1 MKKQFYLL
9 ITLLVL
15 LLMACSPVTVN
26 QLPSEEV
33 KENSSSASTT
43 ITSGTSL
50 DVKFKPVAYASS
62 YAYKINEEAIVE
74 DKAPLYNNGYYIFS
88 INNIDQTEGNVT
100 VYAKNDAAADWIRI
114 AEANYTLSLSALG
127 PDAYVSKRTANSVL
141 ISINADVDASL
152 VEYKASIEGR
162 DFDFTKN
169 YDSVTGTHT
178 LELDGLEANHSYYA
192 YIQQKFKDS
201 EDDFGP
207 ATTLLIETYDA
218 NIESSLTLE
227 VNETESAFTIGGIA
241 NGLSSLNLYKRK
253 DNSSSS
259 VGELIYENAIVD
271 SNQTI
276 TINFDKLKSLE
287 SGYFYASGKNQD
299 GKTVVSN
306 ILKYTTPLTLS
317 GVATVNY
324 KSVVLPINF
333 ADDIDSE
340 SLTFSI
346 SGAPNATAKA
356 EDGKITISG
365 LDSNTDYGSTLSI
378 KPTNAEYATV
388 ESMTINN
395 VKTKSFAGDDPVN
408 GKSYEWVG
416 KVKGSSSNSPTM
428 SFVIKVTESADNSE
442 YPYYVYYSED
452 DPISKSYNTDLRI
465 MPLIDK
471 AAGDEILNIQ
481 APYPYGGTTPQQYAY
496 KANSEKWNSFTLI
509 SPKSWKL
516 NDNPEIT
523 KDRVKTTTITN
534 APIVGETTTDTTFEF
549 MEYYDGETYRPVIK
563 FKNMGTGSSA
573 STVNGFL
580 YTNSYNN
587 NNGQE
592 GEKYNDPL
600 AKQDSIYC
608 FYLTER
614 ESN

>member
-15 LLMACSPVTVN
+15 LLMACSPVLVDNLPKEAPNSLKEEPIVTVKGPN
-26 QLPSEEV
+26 SIEV
-33 KENSSSASTT
+33 SFS
-43 ITSGTSL
+43 
-50 DVKFKPVAYASS
+50 PVAYATS
-62 YAYKINEEAIVE
+62 YGYKINDEEIII
-74 DKAPLYNNGYYIFS
+74 APQPSFIDGKYVFS
-88 INNIDQTEGNVT
+88 ISDIQEGGTGEITIYAGNNTNKPNEMSAIATVQYVMSLENV
-100 VYAKNDAAADWIRI
+100 K
-114 AEANYTLSLSALG
+114 
-127 PDAYVSKRTANSVL
+127 PDAYVARRNETSAEIIINTSINPKNVNYKVEGIGNQEQIFDNNTSNTLTITGLTANDTYTIKVYHKLTTDTTYGSNYAEL
-141 ISINADVDASL
+141 YIN
-152 VEYKASIEGR
+152 
-162 DFDFTKN
+162 
-169 YDSVTGTHT
+169 
-178 LELDGLEANHSYYA
+178 
-192 YIQQKFKDS
+192 
-201 EDDFGP
+201 
-207 ATTLLIETYDA
+207 TYDE
-218 NIESSLTLE
+218 NISAPMSLN
-227 VNETESAFTIGGIA
+227 VSNQAFTISGIPE
-241 NGLSSLNLYKRK
+241 GITSVNLYKKK
-253 DNSSSS
+253 DNSTSSDS
-259 VGELIYENAIVD
+259 ILIYSNAQV
-271 SNQTI
+271 SSEKA
-276 TINFDKLKSLE
+276 TINISSLKSLE
-287 SGYFYASGKNQD
+287 SGYFYVSANDASN
-299 GKTVVSN
+299 KTVVSN
-306 ILKYTTPLTLS
+306 MFKYTTPLM
-317 GVATVNY
+317 TVSTPVINY

-356 EDGKITISG
+356 ENGKITISG

-416 KVKGSSSNSPTM
+416 KVKGFLKPNTPM
-428 SFVIKVTESADNSE
+428 SFVIKVTKSADNSD
-442 YPYYVYYSED
+442 YPYYVHYSED
-452 DPISKSYNTDLRI
+452 DPICKSYNTDLRI

-496 KANSEKWNSFTLI
+496 KANSEKWNSFTSV
-509 SPKSWKL
+509 SPDSWKL
-516 NDNPEIT
+516 NNNPEIT

-534 APIVGETTTDTTFEF
+534 ALIGETTTDTTFEF

>member
-15 LLMACSPVTVN
+15 LLMACSPVLVDNLPKEAPNSLKEEPIVTVKGPN
-26 QLPSEEV
+26 SIEV
-33 KENSSSASTT
+33 SFS
-43 ITSGTSL
+43 
-50 DVKFKPVAYASS
+50 PVAYATS
-62 YAYKINEEAIVE
+62 YGYKINDEEIII
-74 DKAPLYNNGYYIFS
+74 APQPSFIDGKYVFS
-88 INNIDQTEGNVT
+88 ISDIQEGGTGEITIYAGNNTNKPNEMSATATVQYVMSLENV
-100 VYAKNDAAADWIRI
+100 K
-114 AEANYTLSLSALG
+114 
-127 PDAYVSKRTANSVL
+127 PDAYVARRNETSAEIIINTSINPKNVNYKVEGIGNQEQIFDNNTSNTLTITGLTAN
-141 ISINADVDASL
+141 
-152 VEYKASIEGR
+152 
-162 DFDFTKN
+162 
-169 YDSVTGTHT
+169 
-178 LELDGLEANHSYYA
+178 
-192 YIQQKFKDS
+192 
-201 EDDFGP
+201 
-207 ATTLLIETYDA
+207 ETYTIKVYHKLTTDTTYGSNYA
-218 NIESSLTLE
+218 ELYINTYDENISAPMSLN
-227 VNETESAFTIGGIA
+227 VSNQAFTIAGIPE
-241 NGLSSLNLYKRK
+241 GITSLNLYKKK
-253 DNSSSS
+253 DNSTSSDS
-259 VGELIYENAIVD
+259 ILIYSNAQV
-271 SNQTI
+271 SSEKA
-276 TINFDKLKSLE
+276 TINISSLKSLE
-287 SGYFYASGKNQD
+287 SGYFYVSANDASN
-299 GKTVVSN
+299 KTVVSN
-306 ILKYTTPLTLS
+306 MFKYTTPLM
-317 GVATVNY
+317 TVSTPVINY

-333 ADDIDSE
+333 ADDIDLE

-356 EDGKITISG
+356 ENGKITISG

-416 KVKGSSSNSPTM
+416 KVKGFLKPNTPM
-428 SFVIKVTESADNSE
+428 SFVIKVTKSADNSD

-452 DPISKSYNTDLRI
+452 DPICKS
-465 MPLIDK
+465 
-471 AAGDEILNIQ
+471 
-481 APYPYGGTTPQQYAY
+481 QQYAY
-496 KANSEKWNSFTLI
+496 KANSEKWNSFTSV
-509 SPKSWKL
+509 SPDSWKL
-516 NDNPEIT
+516 NNNPEIT

-534 APIVGETTTDTTFEF
+534 ALIGETTTDTTFEF

-608 FYLTER
+608 FYLIER